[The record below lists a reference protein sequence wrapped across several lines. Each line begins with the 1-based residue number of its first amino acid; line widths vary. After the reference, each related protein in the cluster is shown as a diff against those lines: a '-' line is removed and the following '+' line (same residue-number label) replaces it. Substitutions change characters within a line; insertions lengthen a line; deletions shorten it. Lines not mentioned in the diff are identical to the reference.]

1 MDVAAAMDE
10 ADAPAEA
17 TEATEAAPEL
27 EAEAPEVETTEAE
40 PETNDNA
47 EADNEPAAPKPSWDD
62 TLPQDAF
69 TPDALSRPEGVAK
82 AAELIEEKRVQL
94 FRKGRELDGRDIRQ
108 KQRESK
114 WKQTRSQHLQE
125 VENFRAFAQDV
136 HATIGMA
143 RNGNAAQRIDAL
155 GRLFGGDGRKIYEEL
170 SMGILRDGK
179 PVKKTPE
186 VEQLEAKLERMERVL
201 LQQQQHEQQARIQ
214 AEQHQMLNVIE
225 HRKQEIAQL
234 AGSEHFPAT
243 AHYMSAGQARAIV
256 DYALELKREHLD
268 ATGLVLDDTATLS
281 RIERE
286 LAPSLAGRVAQQP
299 TSAGTSQ
306 KPGVKAQRSP
316 GQRSVTPSTGAQS
329 GGSTR
334 ALTEEERLEELA
346 RDPDFVA
353 SLFG

>member
-1 MDVAAAMDE
+1 MDA
-10 ADAPAEA
+10 ADAPAEV
-17 TEATEAAPEL
+17 TETAPEAAEELESEAAETEEQGEL
-27 EAEAPEVETTEAE
+27 EAESEETEAE
-40 PETNDNA
+40 A
-47 EADNEPAAPKPSWDD
+47 EAEPGPPKAAWDD
-62 TLPQDAF
+62 SLPQDAF
-69 TPDALSRPEGVAK
+69 TPEALSKPEGIAAAAK
-82 AAELIEEKRVQL
+82 LIEDKRVTL

-108 KQRESK
+108 RQRETK

-155 GRLFGGDGRKIYEEL
+155 GRLFGGDGRKVYEEL
-170 SMGILRDGK
+170 THGILRDGK
-179 PVKKTPE
+179 PAKKTPE
-186 VEQLEAKLERMERVL
+186 IEALESQVGELKQML
-201 LQQQQHEQQARIQ
+201 LQRNEHEQQLRAQQERQ
-214 AEQHQMLNVIE
+214 QLVGAIE

-234 AGSEHFPAT
+234 ASSPGQYPAT
-243 AHYMSAGQARAIV
+243 AHYMSAGQAKAIV

-268 ATGLVLDDTATLS
+268 TTGLVLDDAATLT

-286 LAPSLAGRVAQQP
+286 LAPSLAGRVASQP
-299 TSAGTSQ
+299 TSSGPPQ
-306 KPGVKAQRSP
+306 KPSVKAQRSP

-334 ALTEEERLEELA
+334 VLTEEERLEELA
-346 RDPDFVA
+346 RDPDFLS